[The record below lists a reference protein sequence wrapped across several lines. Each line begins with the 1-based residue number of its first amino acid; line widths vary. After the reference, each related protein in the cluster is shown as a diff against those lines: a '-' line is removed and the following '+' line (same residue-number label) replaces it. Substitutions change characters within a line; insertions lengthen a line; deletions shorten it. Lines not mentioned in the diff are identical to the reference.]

1 MSRLPAAPRSRP
13 LIATITVQLAC
24 VVASSHADAQGCM
37 PIRYTSPA
45 LGSRAASAPM
55 THVWQL
61 VASYRWLYADQFFI
75 GRDYRPASAPGGQP
89 SRINISTV
97 GLNLSY
103 SPTTRLSLS
112 LGVPVS
118 LGTHSRLQGDGVRRT
133 LTTGGL
139 GDVSLVGTMWLF
151 EPTDHP
157 KGNLAFGLG
166 VKAPTGR
173 SDANGVWNTASGSEL
188 RPIDP
193 SIQLGDGGWAGIVR
207 LEAFRQVL
215 KRTAVYGAGSYLVS
229 PREHIGATFT
239 TPYGVVAPVAVT
251 DEYSAHAGLTFDA
264 IPQRGLALSIGGRI
278 DGVPVRDLIG
288 GGDHSFRRPGYVVFV
303 EPAIALR
310 LSRSPVSPNG
320 NTFSLSVPIRLAQ
333 NRVPSA
339 LEVANSR
346 AGGGD
351 FAKFLIFLGYT
362 ARL

>member
-1 MSRLPAAPRSRP
+1 M
-13 LIATITVQLAC
+13 IAITALFPC
-24 VVASSHADAQGCM
+24 ISGSSSAGAQGCM

-45 LGSRAASAPM
+45 LGSQAASAPM
-55 THVWQL
+55 THVWRL
-61 VASYRWLYADQFFI
+61 AVSYRWLYADQFFV

-89 SRINISTV
+89 SRINVNTI

-103 SPTTRLSLS
+103 SPTSRLNLS

-118 LGTHSRLQGDGVRRT
+118 VGTHSRLQGDSIRRQ
-133 LTTGGL
+133 LKTGGL

-151 EPTDHP
+151 EPNDHP

-166 VKAPTGR
+166 VKAPTGQ
-173 SDANGVWNTASGSEL
+173 SHADGVWHTSSGAER

-207 LEAFRQVL
+207 LEAFRQVM
-215 KRTAVYGAGSYLVS
+215 KRTAVYVAGSYLAN
-229 PREHIGATFT
+229 PRENIDATFT

-251 DEYSAHAGLTFDA
+251 DEYSAHGGLTFDA
-264 IPQRGLALSIGGRI
+264 IPRRGLALSIGGRI

-288 GGDHSFRRPGYVVFV
+288 GGDDSFRRPGYVVYV
-303 EPAIALR
+303 EPAVALR

-320 NTFSLSVPIRLAQ
+320 NSLSLSIPIRIAQ
-333 NRVPSA
+333 NRLPSA
-339 LEVANSR
+339 LEIANDR

-362 ARL
+362 IRL